1 MREFVLI
8 PSIFNMGVQTN
19 QWELLVQDNV
29 ISQWSKLFSQSS
41 YKQSLCNNAKEY
53 KCKTVTFARHCVVK
67 LWTPLTPLTIRNG
80 ELGGHNS
87 NLLLYIDRGKIW
99 RKVSKFLGL
108 WKFLN
113 TYFCPSYWLLLEWY
127 NGKCTDSYIV
137 LFYTPGIFK
146 ALYTTLR
153 IQPYTSI
160 HTSTVIYAFSASWKH
175 R

>member
-1 MREFVLI
+1 MNCWCRIMWSLSEANCFPRAVTNKVYATMRR
-8 PSIFNMGVQTN
+8 NT
-19 QWELLVQDNV
+19 
-29 ISQWSKLFSQSS
+29 
-41 YKQSLCNNAKEY
+41 NAKQ
-53 KCKTVTFARHCVVK
+53 
-67 LWTPLTPLTIRNG
+67 
-80 ELGGHNS
+80 
-87 NLLLYIDRGKIW
+87 LLLLDTVSWNFELSWHHWQSEMGSWGGIIQICFYIYIDRGKIW